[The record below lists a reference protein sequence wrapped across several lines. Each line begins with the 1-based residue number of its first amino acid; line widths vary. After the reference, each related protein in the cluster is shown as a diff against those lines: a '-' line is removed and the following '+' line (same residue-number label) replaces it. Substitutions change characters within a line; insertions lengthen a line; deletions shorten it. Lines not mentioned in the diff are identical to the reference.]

1 MNVVSGGTMVSVLV
15 SVITTRLVLGWRL
28 DVSSNTVV
36 GVSVERDGV
45 KMKVDDGIE
54 VNELVT
60 ATVSTMLLLGDRSG
74 EVSSKIVDEGSSSI
88 VVVGKTLVSG

>member
-1 MNVVSGGTMVSVLV
+1 MVSVLV

-36 GVSVERDGV
+36 GVSVERDGA
-45 KMKVDDGIE
+45 KMKVDDGIG

>member
-36 GVSVERDGV
+36 GVSVERDGA
-45 KMKVDDGIE
+45 KMKVDDGIG

>member
-28 DVSSNTVV
+28 EVSSNTVV
-36 GVSVERDGV
+36 GVSVERDGANV
-45 KMKVDDGIE
+45 KVDDGMG

>member
-1 MNVVSGGTMVSVLV
+1 MNVVSGGTMVSVFV

-36 GVSVERDGV
+36 GVSVERDGA
-45 KMKVDDGIE
+45 KMKVDDGIG

>member
-28 DVSSNTVV
+28 EVSSNTVV
-36 GVSVERDGV
+36 GVSVERDGA
-45 KMKVDDGIE
+45 KMKVDDRMG